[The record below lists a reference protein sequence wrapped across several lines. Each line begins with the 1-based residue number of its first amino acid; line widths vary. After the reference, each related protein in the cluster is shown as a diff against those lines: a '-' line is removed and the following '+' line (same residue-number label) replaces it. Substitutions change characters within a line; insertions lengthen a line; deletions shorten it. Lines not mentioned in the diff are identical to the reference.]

1 MPEKGRKSE
10 KMFEISKKIS
20 PVLLCAAFVL
30 AMLFCGCR
38 SDRFHQNRSADEAR
52 EFLLKNAPE
61 LTPAQVAY
69 VKYNDPFLLT
79 GEGLA
84 GKVTGIRQ
92 VCIAWD
98 IPGTQKLY
106 MVFGVAR
113 ERMDNWYPNRLIR
126 KNFVKPS
133 ADLNSAV
140 QTCRTFA
147 VTNFLETLSERDLN
161 SIRFSD
167 PDIVIT
173 DFVLR
178 SEDSIN
184 NPNDTSLNKFDA
196 DDLFENEIKK
206 ELADR
211 KSAED
216 TGLPTQIS
224 LLWKISNHRYAVFC
238 GLAQNESLA
247 GWKINFAGLKSDID
261 TNTAIKK
268 FLKKPGSF
276 NTPIPIPEKPAVAN
290 LKKATEKCRIHAEES
305 MKKALSNEALEII
318 RDVSPGTA
326 ITSFRDGNESDTQL
340 QISLLWKISD
350 EHYAVFC
357 GSAKDIQLTDWNI
370 SFAGIKENYETETS
384 VKEFLK
390 KPAEYTPQEKGK

>member
-1 MPEKGRKSE
+1 
-10 KMFEISKKIS
+10 
-20 PVLLCAAFVL
+20 
-30 AMLFCGCR
+30 
-38 SDRFHQNRSADEAR
+38 
-52 EFLLKNAPE
+52 
-61 LTPAQVAY
+61 
-69 VKYNDPFLLT
+69 
-79 GEGLA
+79 
-84 GKVTGIRQ
+84 
-92 VCIAWD
+92 
-98 IPGTQKLY
+98 

-318 RDVSPGTA
+318 RNVSPGTA

-357 GSAKDIQLTDWNI
+357 GSAKDIQLSDWNI